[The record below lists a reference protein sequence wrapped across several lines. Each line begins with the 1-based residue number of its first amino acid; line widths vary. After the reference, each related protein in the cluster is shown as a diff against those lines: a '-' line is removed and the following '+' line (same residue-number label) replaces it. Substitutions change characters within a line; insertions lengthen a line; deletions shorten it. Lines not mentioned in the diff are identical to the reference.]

1 MPVTPD
7 FSERLRKITLR
18 NRRKTHKP
26 GQTWPIEKRVEVVS
40 QWLVV
45 GNMKQVAAISGVP
58 YDLVRKWKG
67 QPWWADLEREIR
79 ATQNIELDGKLS
91 KIVDKSLEAVLD
103 RVEHGDFIYDQKTG
117 EVRRKPA
124 ALRDLHR
131 VAVDTIS
138 KRELIRTEEKTDQ
151 AKISVEDHLK
161 MIAQELVKLS
171 KGPEKPVIDLVEVE
185 DALYEEREAGLQ
197 EGAEMGARE
206 EAESGGGSC
215 GTEQGPEDDDG
226 RREGSER

>member
-185 DALYEEREAGLQ
+185 DAVYVDKDHEDYHEGTPGLDKASGVTTGKASAGSPDPDD
-197 EGAEMGARE
+197 EGIR
-206 EAESGGGSC
+206 
-215 GTEQGPEDDDG
+215 
-226 RREGSER
+226 

>member
-67 QPWWADLEREIR
+67 QPWWSDLEREIR

-197 EGAEMGARE
+197 ARTGMGAQE

-215 GTEQGPEDDDG
+215 GTEQGSEDDDG
-226 RREGSER
+226 RREGS